1 MDIMKRLISLS
12 TLLFLIVNAQ
22 AQYRKVVVLTPSVRP
37 NAAQQVLMRHQYG
50 KFIHFGVNT
59 FSDLEWPDGCIPA
72 SAYNPTQIDCDQW
85 VRVARDA
92 GFSNARINRIRCYS
106 IGIWK
111 DNKGQ
116 QCLFKNV

>member
-12 TLLFLIVNAQ
+12 TLLFLFVNAQ

-50 KFIHFGVNT
+50 VFIRFGVNT
-59 FSDLEWPDGCIPA
+59 FSDLEWPA
-72 SAYNPTQIDCDQW
+72 
-85 VRVARDA
+85 
-92 GFSNARINRIRCYS
+92 NARINRIRRYS

-111 DNKGQ
+111 DNECQ
-116 QCLFKNV
+116 QWLFKNV